1 MDLAE
6 TMDAIATRLKTITGL
21 RVQAWP
27 ADAVNPPAAVV
38 TYPATYTFDA
48 TYGRGSDR
56 MDPQVVILV
65 GGAFKKT
72 TRDLIT
78 EYARGTGPKSV
89 KAVLESAEYDFTIR
103 VANIEFEAVTIGGVE
118 LMAARFTLDIYGQGD

>member
-6 TMDAIATRLKTITGL
+6 VMDAIATRLKTIAGL

-27 ADAVNPPAAVV
+27 ADAVNPPAAVI

-78 EYARGTGPKSV
+78 VYARGTGPKSV

-103 VANIEFEAVTIGGVE
+103 VTNIEFEAVTIGGVE